1 MADPPPEALR
11 LFVNRLLLRSRLSE
25 EEQAAILALPTRQE
39 EVLAGDDLVVPGEKT
54 GHSCLI
60 AAGLMSR
67 FDTMR
72 DGRRQIVAFYLPG
85 DMCDLH
91 SVAVPTSGWGLE
103 ALTRST
109 VLLIPH
115 EALRELVAD
124 PNLALAF
131 WRDTTADGSI
141 LAKWVGNLGRKQAI
155 PRLAHLLCEMGVR
168 TEKAG
173 LGTRADFQLPITQ
186 SQLADA
192 AGLTPVHLNRT
203 LKALKAEGVTFTG
216 KRVAIADWDR
226 IAAMAEFDPI
236 YLLLPAYEGAENR
249 R

>member
-1 MADPPPEALR
+1 MATSPPDALR
-11 LFVNRLLLRSRLSE
+11 LFLDRLLLRSPLDDG
-25 EEQAAILALPTRQE
+25 EQAAILALPTRRKDVPIGE
-39 EVLAGDDLVVPGEKT
+39 DVIVPGEET
-54 GHSCLI
+54 DHACLV

-67 FDTMR
+67 FDAMR

-103 ALTRST
+103 ALTPAS
-109 VLLIPH
+109 VLFVPH
-115 EALRELVAD
+115 EALRNLVVD
-124 PNLALAF
+124 PAIALAF

-155 PRLAHLLCEMGVR
+155 PRLAHLFCEMGVR

-173 LGTRADFQLPITQ
+173 LGAKTDFQLPVTQ
-186 SQLADA
+186 AQLADA

-203 LKALKAEGVTFTG
+203 LKALREEGVTFTG
-216 KRVAIADWDR
+216 RRVSIADWDR
-226 IAAMAEFDPI
+226 IASMAEFDPA
-236 YLLLPAYEGAENR
+236 YLLLPD
-249 R
+249 

>member
-11 LFVNRLLLRSRLSE
+11 LFLDRLLLRSPLSE
-25 EEQAAILALPTRQE
+25 EEQAAILALPTRQQ
-39 EVLAGDDLVVPGEKT
+39 EVAPGEDLVVPGEET
-54 GHSCLI
+54 VCSCLV

-103 ALTRST
+103 ALTRSI

-115 EALRELVAD
+115 DSLRKLVAD
-124 PNLALAF
+124 PNMALAF

-155 PRLAHLLCEMGVR
+155 PRLAHLFCEMGVR

-173 LGTRADFQLPITQ
+173 LGTRTDFQLPITQ
-186 SQLADA
+186 AQLADA

-216 KRVAIADWDR
+216 RRVGIADWNR
-226 IAAMAEFDPI
+226 ISAMAEFDPA
-236 YLLLPAYEGAENR
+236 YLLLPTHEGAENR
-249 R
+249 Q